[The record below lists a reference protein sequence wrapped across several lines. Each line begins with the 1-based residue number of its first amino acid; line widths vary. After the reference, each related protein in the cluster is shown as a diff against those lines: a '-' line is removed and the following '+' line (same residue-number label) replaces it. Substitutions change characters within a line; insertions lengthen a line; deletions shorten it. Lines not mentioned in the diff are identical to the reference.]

1 MSRYRRRRRHPQG
14 ESAIRDPD
22 PHCRR
27 CLGTG
32 WVRIEELVP
41 VTRETPEGMERYAPG
56 MTRCE
61 CTRVL
66 RASANAE
73 TEEIDRA
80 RKAAG
85 ERSDS

>member
-1 MSRYRRRRRHPQG
+1 MSRYGRRGRKPQEDSTVRH
-14 ESAIRDPD
+14 PD

-41 VTRETPEGMERYAPG
+41 VTRETPEGTARYAPG

-61 CTRVL
+61 CTRVQT
-66 RASANAE
+66 SAIPE

-85 ERSDS
+85 ERSEG